1 VTLTRYGADI
11 EWNMN
16 LLLRPG
22 DFQREMAMK
31 LAAQEESLRAAL
43 IRIGYDMLMT
53 EGTDL
58 VAALVNSNPLYRSSP
73 RAAEIAADKLYASS
87 VFGAMSKF
95 PFPVENLLAAAKMAS
110 AATIATADKTVMVR
124 AGPRGLWGTVVHV
137 DPQLTTGGGFRRRAC
152 RLSRRG
158 CRRFTGTPS
167 PNR

>member
-1 VTLTRYGADI
+1 MTLTRYGADI

-73 RAAEIAADKLYASS
+73 RAAELAADKLYASS

-124 AGPRGLWGTVVHV
+124 PERGSLQNVVPHCRGRA
-137 DPQLTTGGGFRRRAC
+137 LTGSHTH
-152 RLSRRG
+152 RLSRKA
-158 CRRFTGTPS
+158 CRRFTATPS
-167 PNR
+167 PSR